1 MSIPT
6 YADRIETKYET
17 QYPLIKESINSA
29 ILTGYAHTSSNG
41 LTYYTAGVG
50 DGWPEEELVNYLIKE
65 YDQAGWI
72 LEFEWA
78 DRDAEAG
85 RVIVEIYKKA
95 E

>member
-6 YADRIETKYET
+6 YQDRIEAKYET
-17 QYPLIKESINSA
+17 QYPLIKESINDA
-29 ILTGYAHTSSNG
+29 ILTGYAHTSNSG
-41 LTYYTAGVG
+41 FTYYTAGVG
-50 DGWPEEELVNYLIKE
+50 EGWPEEELKDYLIRE
-65 YDQAGWI
+65 YEKAGWI